1 MCMERT
7 RLAEAEV
14 RSTALLEAGG
24 VGGGPHTEG
33 AEAPSL
39 TEMGVGRV

>member
-1 MCMERT
+1 MCMEWT

-14 RSTALLEAGG
+14 RSTALLEAG